1 MPKLFIVFKT
11 TKIIRIFEF
20 PSKNAKKINFFYD
33 IAEFIL
39 VTEGGETAQI
49 LCGIEGREY
58 FFKKTNNI
66 EPDLIE
72 VLEISNDGLINK
84 TIWTLSLSDKAFISN
99 LNFGEYFLRLSI
111 DSILEPVGR
120 ILRTD
125 VIGSNKASTYVYYEN
140 IVRYVL
146 SGERSLIFNN
156 LLKPKSDVFL
166 STSEKGKNES
176 FSVVIQFASAIL
188 SLLRRLEHGFYS
200 LPSKL
205 VSDRK
210 VIEYSEDV
218 ELDFESL
225 ASFLTDA
232 SNWSI
237 AGNEGNLDFPIVP
250 TQVNAPFSSETFDLP
265 ENRMFMN
272 CVSQIRNDI
281 LIFTEKL
288 GFRTEYLESLINDLE
303 YYQRHLQNRYGIS
316 LIPEANH
323 FPPLKYFNSQT
334 KDVRLLGDLIQRWYL
349 LGSADMKSESYRYI
363 FSLYTTEVIWEYFCF
378 EKIVKAFISHGFSQQ
393 FIDFNH
399 IRLNRG
405 EDTAY
410 IYYDQLIHKGK
421 YFGGITNFSATAVQP
436 DFLVVIKKPSGARIG
451 VFDAKFSPSENDW
464 RSRGE
469 EIWGKYGLWMRKQ
482 SGEVLDFVF
491 ALVPSVN
498 NGVKNNLIGP
508 SGNPSLSL
516 GFLSLFMDELDYS
529 GEKAISSLLGLNQKE
544 D

>member
-1 MPKLFIVFKT
+1 MPKLFIVFRT

-20 PSKNAKKINFFYD
+20 PSKKAKKINFFYD
-33 IAEFIL
+33 IAEFVL
-39 VTEGGETAQI
+39 VSDRGETAQI
-49 LCGIEGREY
+49 FWGIEGREY
-58 FFKKTNNI
+58 FLEKSSTI
-66 EPDLIE
+66 EASLIE
-72 VLEISNDGLINK
+72 ALEIPSEDLTNK
-84 TIWTLSLSDKAFISN
+84 TFWTLSLKDKSFISN
-99 LNFGEYFLRLSI
+99 LNYGEYYLRLAI
-111 DSILEPVGR
+111 DSILEPIGR

-125 VIGSNKASTYVYYEN
+125 VIGSNKASTYGYYEN

-166 STSEKGKNES
+166 SASEIGKNES

-188 SLLRRLEHGFYS
+188 GLLNRLEHGFYT

-210 VIEYSEDV
+210 VVEYSEDA

-225 ASFLTDA
+225 VSFLTDA

-237 AGNEGNLDFPIVP
+237 AGNEGNLDFPIIP
-250 TQVNAPFSSETFDLP
+250 MQVNVPISVETFDLP
-265 ENRMFMN
+265 ENRMFVN

-281 LIFTEKL
+281 LIFIEKL
-288 GFRTEYLESLINDLE
+288 GFKTEYLESLINDLG
-303 YYQRHLQNRYGIS
+303 YYQRHLQNKYGIS
-316 LIPEANH
+316 LIPQANH

-334 KDVRLLGDLIQRWYL
+334 EDIRLLGDLIQKWYL
-349 LGSADMKSESYRYI
+349 LGSADTKPESYRYI

-378 EKIVKAFISHGFSQQ
+378 EKIVKAFISRGFSQQ
-393 FIDFNH
+393 FIDFNYVK
-399 IRLNRG
+399 LTRG
-405 EDTAY
+405 DDTAY

-421 YFGGITNFSATAVQP
+421 YFAGITNFSAEKVKP
-436 DFLVVIKKPSGARIG
+436 DFLVVIKKSSGIRIG
-451 VFDAKFSPSENDW
+451 VFDAKFSPSEKDW

-491 ALVPSVN
+491 ALVPSIS
-498 NGVKNNLIGP
+498 NGVKSNLIGP
-508 SGNPSLSL
+508 SGNPALSL
-516 GFLSLFMDELDYS
+516 GFLSLLMDESDYS
-529 GEKAISSLLGLNQKE
+529 GEKAISSLLGLNMNE

>member
-33 IAEFIL
+33 IAEFVL
-39 VTEGGETAQI
+39 VTESGETAQI
-49 LCGIEGREY
+49 LWGIEGREY
-58 FFKKTNNI
+58 FLEKTNNI
-66 EPDLIE
+66 EPGLIE
-72 VLEISNDGLINK
+72 ALEISNDDLINK
-84 TIWTLSLSDKAFISN
+84 TFWTLSLSDNSFLSN
-99 LNFGEYFLRLSI
+99 LNYGEYYLRLAI

-125 VIGSNKASTYVYYEN
+125 VIGSNKASTYGYYEN

-166 STSEKGKNES
+166 STSEIGRNES

-188 SLLRRLEHGFYS
+188 SLLRRLEHGIYI

-205 VSDRK
+205 VTERK

-225 ASFLTDA
+225 VSFQTDA

-237 AGNEGNLDFPIVP
+237 VGNEGNLGFPIIP
-250 TQVNAPFSSETFDLP
+250 TQVNVPFSVETFDLP
-265 ENRMFMN
+265 ENRMFLN

-281 LIFTEKL
+281 LIFSEKL
-288 GFRTEYLESLINDLE
+288 GFRTEYMESLINDLG
-303 YYQRHLQNRYGIS
+303 YYQRHLQNRYGIA

-334 KDVRLLGDLIQRWYL
+334 KDIRLLGDLIQRWYL
-349 LGSADMKSESYRYI
+349 LGSADTKPESYRYI

-378 EKIVKAFISHGFSQQ
+378 EKIVKVFISYGFSQQ
-393 FIDFNH
+393 IMDFNY
-399 IRLNRG
+399 IKLNRG

-436 DFLVVIKKPSGARIG
+436 DFLVVIKKPSSVRIG

-464 RSRGE
+464 RSRAE

-482 SGEVLDFVF
+482 SGEVMDFVF
-491 ALVPSVN
+491 ALVPSIN
-498 NGVKNNLIGP
+498 NGAKNNFIGP
-508 SGNPSLSL
+508 SGNPTLSL
-516 GFLSLFMDELDYS
+516 GFVSLLMDESDYS
-529 GEKAISSLLGLNQKE
+529 GEKAISSLLGLNMNE
-544 D
+544 G